1 MIEGKNQKLISAVKP
16 LLDALIN

>member
-1 MIEGKNQKLISAVKP
+1 MIEGKSQRLISAVKP